1 MKIKVSDSNPWLTD
15 LQPAVWVAR
24 NGLDRGKTGCSSREE
39 EREHDMKNGQAL
51 AQSSS
56 QM

>member
-1 MKIKVSDSNPWLTD
+1 MKIKVSDSNPWVTD